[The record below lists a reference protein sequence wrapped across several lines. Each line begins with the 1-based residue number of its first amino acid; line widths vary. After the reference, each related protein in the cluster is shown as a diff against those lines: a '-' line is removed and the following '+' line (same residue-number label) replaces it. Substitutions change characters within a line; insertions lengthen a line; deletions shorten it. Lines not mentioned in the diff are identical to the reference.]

1 MIPDYTQFVKHD
13 AMPNKKEDSPA
24 PSEASIASSTPVM
37 SGATVDIRKSP
48 DRASV
53 VGPSAVS
60 ARCSPHPPV
69 CTIYPALLYVPST
82 LPSCMYHLPCPPVCT
97 IYPTLLYVP
106 STLPSC
112 MYHLPCPPVCT
123 IYPAL
128 LYVPSTLPSC
138 MYHLPCPPV
147 CTIYPAL
154 LYVPSTLPSCMYHL
168 QEELKRQLEKFVLDV
183 QNDDSLSHVSTV
195 AVSGSLVTSNL

>member
-69 CTIYPALLYVPST
+69 CTIYPTLLYVPST

-123 IYPAL
+123 IYP
-128 LYVPSTLPSC
+128 P
-138 MYHLPCPPV
+138 
-147 CTIYPAL
+147 L